1 MSRQIQGNIQV
12 DSMATLVSAVSE
24 TKKSNDAHRRSPDLL
39 MQAIH
44 ELAESRKHPA
54 ETVNPGF
61 NESINEILRFCTR
74 KEEIDLI
81 NIQIDGL
88 KQRMATMLDNVK
100 KERYTQ
106 GIATLE
112 EKLDDLLFNFT
123 D

>member
-24 TKKSNDAHRRSPDLL
+24 TRKRNDARRRSPDLL

-44 ELAESRKHPA
+44 ELAESRKRPA

-61 NESINEILRFCTR
+61 NESINEILRFSTR

-81 NIQIDGL
+81 NIQIDRL
-88 KQRMATMLDNVK
+88 KQRMATMLD
-100 KERYTQ
+100 
-106 GIATLE
+106 IM
-112 EKLDDLLFNFT
+112 
-123 D
+123 